1 MKLTVGMKIG
11 SGFAIII
18 VLMVIN
24 TFAGRLKINEL
35 GDVQSRLTDI
45 RYPTLLAG
53 RDMLNGINSS
63 LAALRGYMILGSDP
77 KKADLFAS
85 KRKQAW
91 QEIDT
96 SLATFTTYSKNWT
109 DPSNVEALQGIKQ
122 ELSAF
127 RKAQSEIEGIAQ
139 RSENIPS
146 IHMLLTQAAPV
157 AGKILKSITAIINE
171 EATLAATPARKKL
184 LKDLADTRGSF
195 ALGLANIRAFLLSGD
210 SGFRDKFLA
219 KWEVNTNSVAKI
231 SKEQNLLTASQL
243 KQWQTLLVSRE
254 AFSSLPADMFRLR
267 EGKDWNKANYWLG
280 TKAAPRASN
289 ILSYLKTMKTSQ
301 EALMQGDSD
310 QLLET
315 SDSVKFSQV
324 LFTLIAALLSVG
336 ISIYLVRNLMKQLGA
351 DPVEVRELAEAIAA
365 GDLSTDLSNV
375 EDKKRVGV
383 YASMINM
390 QQKLIEVVE
399 QIQGNSNQISSA
411 AAQVSDTAS
420 SLSEAASEQAASVE
434 QTSASVEQMGAS
446 ISQNSENAQTTDK
459 IASDSA
465 TAATEGGE
473 AVAGTVRAMTQI
485 AEKISII
492 EDIAYQTNMLAL
504 NAAIEAARAGEH
516 GKGFAVVAAEVR
528 KLAERSQVAASEIS
542 TLTGDSVKVAEKAGT
557 LLDKMVPDITRTAE
571 LVQEITAASEEQSS
585 GVGQINSAMQQL
597 DKVTQQNAAG
607 SEQLAATAEEMQAQ
621 SANLQ
626 QVVGFF
632 RLAMDGVS
640 KGVRA
645 AVSSSEVSES
655 SASVTAVAMADG
667 SSIDESKF
675 ERF

>member
-1 MKLTVGMKIG
+1 
-11 SGFAIII
+11 
-18 VLMVIN
+18 
-24 TFAGRLKINEL
+24 
-35 GDVQSRLTDI
+35 
-45 RYPTLLAG
+45 
-53 RDMLNGINSS
+53 
-63 LAALRGYMILGSDP
+63 
-77 KKADLFAS
+77 
-85 KRKQAW
+85 
-91 QEIDT
+91 
-96 SLATFTTYSKNWT
+96 
-109 DPSNVEALQGIKQ
+109 
-122 ELSAF
+122 
-127 RKAQSEIEGIAQ
+127 
-139 RSENIPS
+139 
-146 IHMLLTQAAPV
+146 MLLTQAAPV